1 MFEKLDDSNFMLF
14 AARNY
19 DNPECLETVEFY
31 DDLKR
36 FKYIK
41 RLLNKFR
48 DTGEF
53 KERLILNHIVVLLNI
68 FGDDAAIRMMF
79 FKLYEFRDELFT
91 ILNFLGRMPNNI
103 KGITHLNISMSYDE
117 FIKNEQIESILRKI

>member
-1 MFEKLDDSNFMLF
+1 MFEKLDDTNFMLF

-36 FKYIK
+36 FKYVK
-41 RLLNKFR
+41 RLLNKYR
-48 DTGEF
+48 ESGEF
-53 KERLILNHIVVLLNI
+53 KERLILNHMMVILNI

-79 FKLYEFRDELFT
+79 FKLYDYRDELFT
-91 ILNFLGRMPNNI
+91 ILEFLGRMPTKI
-103 KGITHLNISMSYDE
+103 SGITHLNITID
-117 FIKNEQIESILRKI
+117 KNDLNSIDDIVKTLRKI